1 MFKELFS
8 LINFTF
14 FFLLTGPCVAL
25 IILNDLLFRALREAQ
40 RKREKLFN
48 KNQHH
53 ISSSSTQD
61 QSSHQNQNLNQQRK
75 SLSLESKKQRDSNST
90 TIMLIVVV
98 SVFLL
103 VEIPLAIATSL
114 HVMSALE
121 LINVNY
127 DYLNMCILFTNFF
140 IVLSYPLNFAIY
152 CGMSKQ
158 FRETFT
164 QLFMSK
170 FMMNGHRQTNSTTF
184 SSVSTA
190 ANL

>member
-1 MFKELFS
+1 M
-8 LINFTF
+8 
-14 FFLLTGPCVAL
+14 
-25 IILNDLLFRALREAQ
+25 REAQ
-40 RKREKLFN
+40 RKREKLFS

-53 ISSSSTQD
+53 ISSSSSTQD
-61 QSSHQNQNLNQQRK
+61 QSLHHNQNLNQQRK

-114 HVMSALE
+114 HVMAALD

-170 FMMNGHRQTNSTTF
+170 FMMNGNRQTNSTTF